1 MAYLL
6 SPSHLEKKRRRF
18 EKQRKKQNAPH
29 EVLFFHD
36 PSDPHSHLLASV
48 MPEFQARYQVQ
59 ITQHI
64 VSPPT
69 LGAAPE
75 PELRKLYHAKDSFSL
90 AAKAGIAFDPSACD
104 LTPATINT
112 KQADAQL
119 AELGHYQGAMLYY
132 GGEWYWGLD
141 RLHYLEARLKALGLA
156 QQNNTAHSV
165 EDYIEDYSEDYIFA
179 PPEILSEKPTA
190 QVPKGTKIDFYLSFR
205 SPYTAIAAPRIK
217 ALADAYGAD
226 LNLRF
231 VLPMVMRGLP
241 VPPSKKWYIL
251 PDVAR
256 EAHRQGQ
263 AFGRIVDPVGR
274 PVEQGYA
281 LLVFARAQ
289 GRGYEFVDAF
299 LKCVWSQGVNAGTRK
314 GQRKIVETAGLDW
327 HEALP
332 FLNRE
337 EWRAEA
343 EANRQEMM
351 SLGSWGVPSFKIGDT
366 ICWGQDRLWL
376 VEDALKKITKKS

>member
-1 MAYLL
+1 MIPATLIRICSPASCLNFRRDIRCRLPSIL
-6 SPSHLEKKRRRF
+6 SARPHW
-18 EKQRKKQNAPH
+18 AP
-29 EVLFFHD
+29 
-36 PSDPHSHLLASV
+36 
-48 MPEFQARYQVQ
+48 R
-59 ITQHI
+59 
-64 VSPPT
+64 
-69 LGAAPE
+69 PE

-156 QQNNTAHSV
+156 QQNKSAHFV
-165 EDYIEDYSEDYIFA
+165 EDYSEDYSEDYIFA

-205 SPYTAIAAPRIK
+205 SPYTAIAAPRK

-241 VPPSKKWYIL
+241 VPPSKNGIFCPMLHAKPI
-251 PDVAR
+251 
-256 EAHRQGQ
+256 
-263 AFGRIVDPVGR
+263 GRGKHLA
-274 PVEQGYA
+274 A
-281 LLVFARAQ
+281 LL
-289 GRGYEFVDAF
+289 
-299 LKCVWSQGVNAGTRK
+299 TRL
-314 GQRKIVETAGLDW
+314 AGL
-327 HEALP
+327 
-332 FLNRE
+332 
-337 EWRAEA
+337 
-343 EANRQEMM
+343 
-351 SLGSWGVPSFKIGDT
+351 
-366 ICWGQDRLWL
+366 
-376 VEDALKKITKKS
+376 